1 MQMNTFTA
9 DHLGYKF
16 RHIMPLEIES
26 LITSQ
31 EWPYV
36 EVRDGLKEGRGVF
49 AKVNINK
56 NKVVCNYRGLILSA
70 KEASKTLLNEPSK
83 CDYLLEMNKN
93 INRQTVKF
101 YKNHDV
107 MTDNIIG
114 KYINHSKIH
123 PNLKC
128 RLFVMSKG
136 VIDVLFITIR
146 NIVAGEQLIWDYGN
160 SYDGVQNCVEDCPKC
175 QSLKK

>member
-1 MQMNTFTA
+1 MNTLTA
-9 DHLGYKF
+9 DHLRYKF
-16 RHIMPLEIES
+16 RYIMPLEIES

-49 AKVNINK
+49 TKVNINK
-56 NKVVCNYRGLILSA
+56 NKVVCKYGGLILSA
-70 KEASKTLLNEPSK
+70 EEASKTLLNEPSK
-83 CDYLLEMNKN
+83 CDYLLEMNEN

-107 MTDNIIG
+107 TTDNIIG
-114 KYINHSKIH
+114 KYINHPKFH

-128 RLFVMSKG
+128 RLFVTSKG
-136 VIDVLFITIR
+136 VIDVLLITIR

-160 SYDGVQNCVEDCPKC
+160 SYNGV
-175 QSLKK
+175 

>member
-1 MQMNTFTA
+1 MKEEKNAKFYLFTILVNFRIEEVDQQSKYIVMHMNTFA
-9 DHLGYKF
+9 ANHLGYKF
-16 RHIMPLEIES
+16 RHIMPLEIKS

-49 AKVNINK
+49 AKVNIDK
-56 NKVVCNYRGLILSA
+56 IKVVCNYGGLILSA
-70 KEASKTLLNEPSK
+70 EEVSKTLLNEPSK
-83 CDYLLEMNKN
+83 CDYLLEMTEN
-93 INRQTVKF
+93 ITRQTVKF

-107 MTDNIIG
+107 TTDNIIG

-128 RLFVMSKG
+128 RLFVTFKG
-136 VIDVLFITIR
+136 VINVLFITIR
-146 NIVAGEQLIWDYGN
+146 NID
-160 SYDGVQNCVEDCPKC
+160 
-175 QSLKK
+175 